1 MDFSKIMP
9 LRPPWWAPNGH
20 VQTVLAH
27 LLPSVSLEP
36 GRTQVV
42 QLSDGDQLVTQC
54 YAGKSPF
61 AFALFHGLAGSA
73 ESSYMHRLGRELI
86 QRNHSVMLVNHR
98 NCGPGLG
105 LARQPY
111 HSGRGDDIASCVAM
125 LHQIFAGKKVFAIGF
140 SLGANAL
147 LFLLSRLKHL
157 AQPDFAIAVNPPV
170 NLVKTVRLIQAGGW
184 NTLYHR
190 RFVNDLVTLV
200 RTVQQHQGTQI
211 AFPLRRLMTMEEFDE
226 VYTAPS
232 SGFQSA
238 QHYYET
244 CSTHQH
250 LGSIVTPTVILMSR
264 DDPFICADDV
274 ETAERSPSVALHL
287 VHAGGHLGYLHDEP
301 TPLGTHRWMD
311 YAILEYV
318 DQFIS

>member
-20 VQTVLAH
+20 FQTVLAH
-27 LLPSVSLEP
+27 LLPSLSLEP
-36 GRTQVV
+36 GRTQLV

-125 LHQIFAGKKVFAIGF
+125 LHQMFAGKKVFAIGF

-147 LFLLSRLKHL
+147 LYLLSQLKHL

-211 AFPLRRLMTMEEFDE
+211 ALPLRRLMTMEEFDE
-226 VYTAPS
+226 AYTAPS

-238 QHYYET
+238 RHYYET

-250 LGSIVTPTVILMSR
+250 LGSIVTPTVILTSR

-318 DQFIS
+318 DQFIG